1 MKIQKISI
9 LPNNNL
15 ITEKQYQ
22 NNKIK
27 NEVQTINYTSVP
39 YYNDIAFQARVDK
52 HLPRFFEANKE
63 RMPKT
68 VKKFIEGLK
77 DKASMT
83 PLQAQAEAFIALAGA
98 TTIAAIQS
106 AFPDEDL
113 FTTLQEANKSKAT
126 RGILGVYRQDKEL
139 LDMENRDILADK
151 EDLTVWLVKKIFLEG
166 KTLDEINTD
175 FEKDADPEFL
185 ALYKTKEKDGQPIR
199 PSTLK
204 ALGIQ
209 NPSSEYMQSLRFTR
223 EGYSDMVGERITQG
237 LKEFMD
243 SLTDDQRTDRARGT
257 VLRFIK
263 HWESIPLDK
272 KLDML
277 LEQDREIELLELYKN
292 SRAEKKAGKL
302 APEKKTEE
310 KTEATTPAGENDKL
324 SIKNRV
330 STGLTYDDELFSIWA
345 KNNFIKFELTLDEEG
360 KKLLQMKREQRR
372 AENGQRCLQKKKQNT
387 FQN

>member
-27 NEVQTINYTSVP
+27 NDVQTINYTSVP

-113 FTTLQEANKSKAT
+113 FTTLQEAIKSKAT
-126 RGILGVYRQDKEL
+126 RGILGV
-139 LDMENRDILADK
+139 
-151 EDLTVWLVKKIFLEG
+151 
-166 KTLDEINTD
+166 
-175 FEKDADPEFL
+175 
-185 ALYKTKEKDGQPIR
+185 
-199 PSTLK
+199 
-204 ALGIQ
+204 
-209 NPSSEYMQSLRFTR
+209 
-223 EGYSDMVGERITQG
+223 
-237 LKEFMD
+237 
-243 SLTDDQRTDRARGT
+243 
-257 VLRFIK
+257 
-263 HWESIPLDK
+263 
-272 KLDML
+272 
-277 LEQDREIELLELYKN
+277 
-292 SRAEKKAGKL
+292 
-302 APEKKTEE
+302 
-310 KTEATTPAGENDKL
+310 
-324 SIKNRV
+324 
-330 STGLTYDDELFSIWA
+330 
-345 KNNFIKFELTLDEEG
+345 
-360 KKLLQMKREQRR
+360 
-372 AENGQRCLQKKKQNT
+372 
-387 FQN
+387 